1 MRISTLWLR
10 TLVVLVVCLAV
21 LTGCRKK
28 KYENPITKDTQ
39 QPDKVLFDKSV
50 KDIEKGRY
58 EIARLTLQTLIN
70 TYDTSEY
77 LAKAKLAI
85 ADSWFREAGSAGL
98 AQAEAEYKDFILFY
112 PTMEESAESQE
123 KICMIH
129 YKQMEKPDRD
139 DNHALRAEEECR
151 QLLVQFPNSKFAPR
165 ATQRLR
171 DIQEVL
177 AEREFRVGEF
187 YHTKG
192 SHPAASNRL
201 QAMVDHFPL
210 YSQGDLALWQLGDS
224 YEKMGN
230 RFKDKAVTSYS
241 RLVKDYPLS
250 PYADEAKNKLK
261 TMEAV
266 IPEADPAA
274 VARMKYEAENRSKPG
289 MMSPVTGV
297 LKRGPDTFAAA
308 KSGQPA
314 MEPFRP
320 SIPASVP
327 VPVGATGTTDVTVQQ
342 VGGTSALDTQ
352 PDARANPPK
361 SPAAAPPGGAPAAET
376 AAAPS
381 PAAST
386 PAAQTPQP
394 LPSNRQPI
402 KGKAPKIKKV
412 KTPKPEKSK
421 K

>member
-1 MRISTLWLR
+1 
-10 TLVVLVVCLAV
+10 VLVVCLAA
-21 LTGCRKK
+21 LSGCRRK

-39 QPDKVLFDKSV
+39 QPDKVLFDKAV

-85 ADSWFREAGSAGL
+85 ADSWFREGGTSGL

-112 PTMEESAESQE
+112 PAMEESAESQE

-165 ATQRLR
+165 ATQLLR
-171 DIQEVL
+171 NIQEVL
-177 AEREFRVGEF
+177 AEREFRVGDF

-210 YSQGDLALWQLGDS
+210 YSQADLALWELGDS

-230 RFKDKAVTSYS
+230 RFKDKAVGSYS

-250 PYADEAKNKLK
+250 PYVEEAKNKLK
-261 TMEAV
+261 GMEAP

-274 VARMKYEAENRSKPG
+274 AARMKYEAENRTKPG
-289 MMSPVTGV
+289 MMTPVTGI
-297 LKRGPDTFAAA
+297 LKRGPDTIAAA
-308 KSGQPA
+308 KAGQPA

-342 VGGTSALDTQ
+342 VGGNSALDTQ
-352 PDARANPPK
+352 PDARSNPPAN
-361 SPAAAPPGGAPAAET
+361 PAAAPAAATPATPAA
-376 AAAPS
+376 AAS
-381 PAAST
+381 PAASE
-386 PAAQTPQP
+386 PAAQAPQP
-394 LPSNRQPI
+394 LPQNRQPVPV
-402 KGKAPKIKKV
+402 KGKAPKLKKV